1 LLFDRGNNALYD
13 GICLFSDSGIDYPY
27 PADDRLVLPA
37 FSCLPAVKDYRN
49 IMPFSFP
56 VLDEGIDQCLPL
68 VPEIFVVDT
77 DYVVSINDYR

>member
-1 LLFDRGNNALYD
+1 LLFDGGNNALYD
-13 GICLFSDSGIDYPY
+13 SICLFSDSGIDHSY
-27 PADDRLVLPA
+27 PADDRLVLLPFA
-37 FSCLPAVKDYRN
+37 CLPAVKDNGN

-56 VLDEGIDQCLPL
+56 VLDEGIDQFLPL